1 VGARPYPF
9 PAHRV
14 VMETHS
20 SALTRTSSADSALDT
35 TTTRLPSPGLSPR
48 QVDEAVRH
56 QLVTDIGA
64 ERLDTLARLLD
75 RTTFGVVLHW
85 LSSYER
91 RSLDTKR
98 GYADDICRIAEWFTA
113 ATGRHPA
120 DLLTSVTFDT
130 VTAWS
135 LYAKSRNWS
144 ARTQRRYLSALSSLF
159 DHARRAHRLDVDNPV
174 HLPTHAPPIGTST
187 NGRPPGATR
196 VLDLPEVAA
205 FAAACSTAEEHLV
218 FELLFTQGLRE
229 SEVVSLDIDNLDR
242 THRLPVLSVAR
253 KGGRWVRRRLSDA
266 GARHLDDY
274 LDGRLTGP
282 ILVHPDTGLRRD
294 RHQLISITRRLARHA
309 RLVEPKKVT
318 PHVLRAT
325 AITALLDKGKP
336 LQEVQEWAGHAHA
349 STTRGYWE
357 RRNSVQ
363 RDAALSATLTADVAE
378 AAAELEE

>member
-1 VGARPYPF
+1 
-9 PAHRV
+9 
-14 VMETHS
+14 MESLGSATTRTHS
-20 SALTRTSSADSALDT
+20 TGFALEPAPPAV
-35 TTTRLPSPGLSPR
+35 PSPSLSAR
-48 QVDEAVRH
+48 QVDDAVRH
-56 QLVTDIGA
+56 QLVADIGA
-64 ERLDTLARLLD
+64 ERLDALSRLLD

-85 LSSYER
+85 LSSYQR

-98 GYADDICRIAEWFTA
+98 GYADDICRIAEWFSA

-120 DLLTSVTFDT
+120 DLLQAVTFDT

-135 LYAKSRNWS
+135 LYAKSRGWS

-159 DHARRAHRLDVDNPV
+159 DHARRAHRLDVENPV

-205 FAAACSTAEEHLV
+205 FAAACSSPEEHLV

-242 THRLPVLSVAR
+242 AHRLPVLSVAR

-266 GARHLDDY
+266 AARQLDVY
-274 LDGRLTGP
+274 LDGRRTGP
-282 ILVHPDTGLRRD
+282 MLVHPDTGLRRD

-363 RDAALSATLTADVAE
+363 RDAALSATLTADLAE
-378 AAAELEE
+378 AAADLED

>member
-56 QLVTDIGA
+56 QLITDIGA

>member
-1 VGARPYPF
+1 
-9 PAHRV
+9 
-14 VMETHS
+14 METHS
-20 SALTRTSSADSALDT
+20 SALTRTSSADSAFDT

-378 AAAELEE
+378 AAAELEA

>member
-1 VGARPYPF
+1 MGARPYPF

-20 SALTRTSSADSALDT
+20 SALTRTSSADSAFDT

-378 AAAELEE
+378 AAAELEA

>member
-1 VGARPYPF
+1 MTTHLPDHPATQPDAF
-9 PAHRV
+9 STALEPAHR
-14 VMETHS
+14 
-20 SALTRTSSADSALDT
+20 A
-35 TTTRLPSPGLSPR
+35 LPSPGLPAHR
-48 QVDEAVRH
+48 VDAAVAH
-56 QLVTDIGA
+56 QLMADIGA
-64 ERLDTLARLLD
+64 ERLDTLSRTLD

-85 LSSYER
+85 LSSYQR

-98 GYADDICRIAEWFTA
+98 GYADDICRIAEWFAA
-113 ATGRHPA
+113 ATGRTPA
-120 DLLTSVTFDT
+120 DLLNAMTFDT

-135 LYAKSRNWS
+135 LYAKSKGWS

-159 DHARRAHRLDVDNPV
+159 DHARRAHRLAVKNPV

-196 VLDLPEVAA
+196 VLELPEVAA
-205 FAAACSTAEEHLV
+205 LASACSSHEEHLV

-229 SEVVSLDIDNLDR
+229 SEVVSLDIDNLD
-242 THRLPVLSVAR
+242 HAHVPPVLSVAR
-253 KGGRWVRRRLSDA
+253 KGGRWVRRRLGDA
-266 GARHLDDY
+266 ATPHLTAY
-274 LDGRLTGP
+274 LDGRSTGP
-282 ILVHPDTGLRRD
+282 VLVHPETGLRRD

-309 RLVEPKKVT
+309 GLREPRKVT

-336 LQEVQEWAGHAHA
+336 LQEVQEWAGHANA

-363 RDAALSATLTADVAE
+363 RDAALSATLTADLAQ
-378 AAAELEE
+378 AAADLAG

>member
-1 VGARPYPF
+1 MMDPLDHTMMTSPRTGLSVPGAVLRP
-9 PAHRV
+9 
-14 VMETHS
+14 THL
-20 SALTRTSSADSALDT
+20 A
-35 TTTRLPSPGLSPR
+35 LPSPGLSAR
-48 QVDEAVRH
+48 QVDDAVRH
-56 QLVTDIGA
+56 QLVADIGA
-64 ERLDTLARLLD
+64 QRLEALSRSLD

-85 LSSYER
+85 LSSYQR

-98 GYADDICRIAEWFTA
+98 GYAEDVCRIAEWFSA
-113 ATGRHPA
+113 ATGRRPA
-120 DLLTSVTFDT
+120 DLLNGVTFDT

-135 LYAKSRNWS
+135 LYAKSKGWS

-159 DHARRAHRLDVDNPV
+159 DHARSAHRLAVENPV
-174 HLPTHAPPIGTST
+174 HLATHAPPIGTST

-196 VLDLPEVAA
+196 VLELPEVAA
-205 FAAACSTAEEHLV
+205 LAAACSDHEEHLV

-242 THRLPVLSVAR
+242 AHVPPVLSVAR
-253 KGGRWVRRRLSDA
+253 KGGRWVRRRLGDTA
-266 GARHLDDY
+266 ARHLDAY

-282 ILVHPDTGLRRD
+282 VLVHPETGLRRD

-309 RLVEPKKVT
+309 RLREPRKVT

-363 RDAALSATLTADVAE
+363 RDAALSATLTADLAE
-378 AAAELEE
+378 AAAELAE